1 VYRVIRLARHLSL
14 LTATAHLVYDQSNSL
29 DNFLRGELPV
39 YIARSLF
46 ALLAALSLL
55 STGAAEDSP
64 PADTLTPEQIDLEIN
79 RVQTAI
85 EKLEFSPDA
94 PAAWKEKQKVDAELQ
109 RLKDKFWSE
118 ELDLSGKSQ
127 DFDNDPQVRE
137 FSDKIANLTKQLNLL
152 ELAKR
157 RAILD
162 AGVRLFRARHA
173 ELAKEALKETPKL
186 HALNFNVLNF
196 PHIDGSTS
204 TQPLAVLIA
213 SHCFGAPYKWE
224 GAGQSRP
231 DRSDSGNP
239 FFLRS
244 FYQQQEPEAELMEFS
259 LKATAGGTASERL
272 ALIIN
277 HLLATNASTNQAYL
291 NLVEG
296 RSEIGLLARSPSEE
310 ELAFAK
316 SKGVELDVI
325 PCALDAFVFLKN
337 KDNPIRNLTTQQ
349 IRDIYTRKIK
359 DWKELGR
366 DAGHIIPYQRE
377 ESSGSQQLMKTLV
390 MKDTPIVNPRTIG
403 LPPRLI
409 GRLMSS
415 VFLELT
421 SKPDGIACSVY
432 YYERFMSGS
441 PNTRTIAIDGVEPTS
456 ENIASRKYP
465 HISEV
470 YVVTRKEQNNDSSAA
485 KLKAWLLSDEGQAV
499 VGESGYVPVASIKPE

>member
-1 VYRVIRLARHLSL
+1 MRNFHRLLAL
-14 LTATAHLVYDQSNSL
+14 LTILAFFFTTA
-29 DNFLRGELPV
+29 
-39 YIARSLF
+39 
-46 ALLAALSLL
+46 
-55 STGAAEDSP
+55 AAEDSP

-79 RVQTAI
+79 RVLTEI
-85 EKLEFSPDA
+85 EKLESSPDA

-109 RLKDKFWSE
+109 RLKNKFWSE
-118 ELDLSGKSQ
+118 ELDLSGRSH

-173 ELAKEALKETPKL
+173 ELAKEALKETPTL
-186 HALNFNVLNF
+186 RALSFNVLNF

-213 SHCFGAPYKWE
+213 CHCFGAPHKWE

-259 LKATAGGTASERL
+259 LKATAGETATERL
-272 ALIIN
+272 AQIIN
-277 HLLATNASTNQAYL
+277 HLLTTNASTNQAYL

-296 RSEIGLLARSPSEE
+296 RSDVGLLARGPSEE

-316 SKGVELDVI
+316 SKGVELDVT

-337 KDNPIRNLTTQQ
+337 KENPIRNLTTQQ
-349 IRDIYTRKIK
+349 IRDIYAGKIK

-366 DAGHIIPYQRE
+366 EGGHITPYQRE

-421 SKPDGIACSVY
+421 SEPDGVAYSVY

-441 PNTRTIAIDGVEPTS
+441 PNTRTIAIDGVEPSS

-470 YVVTRKEQNNDSSAA
+470 YVVTRKEQNNDSPAA
-485 KLKAWLLSDEGQAV
+485 KLKSWLLSPEGQAIV
-499 VGESGYVPVASIKPE
+499 RESGYVPIAPIKPA

>member
-1 VYRVIRLARHLSL
+1 MRNFHRLLAL
-14 LTATAHLVYDQSNSL
+14 LTTLAFFSTTA
-29 DNFLRGELPV
+29 
-39 YIARSLF
+39 
-46 ALLAALSLL
+46 
-55 STGAAEDSP
+55 AAEDSP

-79 RVQTAI
+79 RVLTEI
-85 EKLEFSPDA
+85 EKLESSPDA
-94 PAAWKEKQKVDAELQ
+94 PAAWKEKQKVDAELK
-109 RLKDKFWSE
+109 RLKDNFWSE
-118 ELDLSGKSQ
+118 ELKLSGRSH
-127 DFDNDPQVRE
+127 DFESDPQVLA
-137 FSDKIANLTKQLNLL
+137 FSDKIAILTKQLNVL

-173 ELAKEALKETPKL
+173 ELSQDALQETPKL
-186 HALNFNVLNF
+186 RALNFNVLNF

-213 SHCFGAPYKWE
+213 CHCFGAPHKWE

-291 NLVEG
+291 NLVER
-296 RSEIGLLARSPSEE
+296 RSDVGLLARGPSEE

-316 SKGVELDVI
+316 SKGVELDVT
-325 PCALDAFVFLKN
+325 PCALDAFVFLEH

-349 IRDIYTRKIK
+349 TRDIYTCKITN
-359 DWKELGR
+359 WKELGGP
-366 DAGHIIPYQRE
+366 DLHIIPYQRE
-377 ESSGSQQLMKTLV
+377 ESSGSQQLMKSLV

-421 SKPDGIACSVY
+421 SEPGGIAYSVY

-470 YVVTRKEQNNDSSAA
+470 YIVTRKEQNNDSSAA